1 MKKIEQVYKI
11 KAPIE
16 KVWQALVDP
25 KLINEWGGGPA
36 KMSTKEGSEFSLWG
50 GDIYG
55 TNTKVVEN
63 KLLEQDWFSGHK
75 WQRPSKVSFGLSQK
89 DGVTEIKLVQTDIP
103 DDEADDIDQG
113 WKDYYLGPLKELL
126 EG

>member
-1 MKKIEQVYKI
+1 
-11 KAPIE
+11 
-16 KVWQALVDP
+16 
-25 KLINEWGGGPA
+25 
-36 KMSTKEGSEFSLWG
+36 MSTKEGSEFSLWG